1 MRFNVKGVEAANS
14 KADCIRV
21 LTEATVVLPL
31 ASMPKALL
39 TKPSATS
46 VEVETTDSPSE
57 LEEGSELDV
66 LFKGEML
73 RYEVHQYFVIN
84 VRCVVLVDDL

>member
-1 MRFNVKGVEAANS
+1 MSEES
-14 KADCIRV
+14 EII
-21 LTEATVVLPL
+21 
-31 ASMPKALL
+31 ALY
-39 TKPSATS
+39 
-46 VEVETTDSPSE
+46 SPSE

-84 VRCVVLVDDL
+84 VRCVVLVDDLQVDYSSPGFVYFIARRINCVSPMLCIDIAHKSVCK

>member
-1 MRFNVKGVEAANS
+1 MSEES
-14 KADCIRV
+14 EII
-21 LTEATVVLPL
+21 
-31 ASMPKALL
+31 ALY
-39 TKPSATS
+39 
-46 VEVETTDSPSE
+46 SPSE